1 MTALRI
7 KGYNLDP
14 LAKQKTSLK
23 RQSFSKVIQEAGNQY
38 VYAPIKEDVR
48 DEPPPPEFE
57 DPEYDIFRRLSSE
70 TARSVSTESL
80 VSETRTDVEMKV
92 SSINTPQCS
101 HFKWLRLEVNTLLL
115 NI

>member
-48 DEPPPPEFE
+48 DEPPPPEFV
-57 DPEYDIFRRLSSE
+57 DPEYENVRRLSSE
-70 TARSVSTESL
+70 IARSVSTESL
-80 VSETRTDVEMKV
+80 VSETDVEMKV